1 MADWL
6 LDFASL
12 TLRFVIPVSGAF
24 FFLYYKAL
32 YGEKQK
38 LKKQTL
44 YFYRKTLTV
53 PNFVTFFG
61 IIFVLSGVYHH
72 FAGQPV
78 LTVVSFILA
87 GVSDVL
93 DGWLARAL
101 NQRSR
106 LGEILDPI
114 RDRALL
120 AGALIIFID
129 VIDFDGFGLF
139 FLVSLVFA
147 EVGIAFIGLKYA
159 SVMRVHS
166 VGKSRQAIHLF
177 FVCLIL
183 LNKFDMVFWDYLV
196 ISGPRQESQIL
207 FIMALFSAFGFA
219 VYLRRIKEAVF

>member
-12 TLRFVIPVSGAF
+12 TVRFVIPVSGAF

-61 IIFVLSGVYHH
+61 IIFVLSGVYHY
-72 FAGQPV
+72 FAGRPV
-78 LTVVSFILA
+78 LTVVLFILA

-129 VIDFDGFGLF
+129 VIDFGGFGLF

-147 EVGIAFIGLKYA
+147 EVGIAFIGLKYS

-177 FVCLIL
+177 FICLIF
-183 LNKFDMVFWDYLV
+183 LNKFDLVFWDYLSL
-196 ISGPRQESQIL
+196 SGANQESQIL
-207 FIMALFSAFGFA
+207 LIMAVFSILGFFA
-219 VYLRRIKEAVF
+219 YLRGCRKAGS